1 MAILTKTG
9 MDKIL
14 RKIMEAGIL
23 NSDMENVIQR
33 LRDDFN
39 ERENFLNK
47 YGKTYE
53 GEDLDEYDYIMY
65 ETNDENDAKEW
76 KEKYEEMKTRY
87 IDRFFSGE
95 DGGKKFEE
103 IMNKTREDV
112 KRDSEPQTFDEL
124 LERVEG

>member
-1 MAILTKTG
+1 MAILTKIG

-14 RKIMEAGIL
+14 RKIMEAGNL

-47 YGKTYE
+47 YGKTYD

-65 ETNDENDAKEW
+65 ETNDENEAKEW

-103 IMNKTREDV
+103 IMNETREDV
-112 KRDSEPQTFDEL
+112 KRDSKPQTFDEL
-124 LERVEG
+124 LERIEG

>member
-65 ETNDENDAKEW
+65 ETNDENEAKEW

>member
-65 ETNDENDAKEW
+65 ETNDENEAKEW

-112 KRDSEPQTFDEL
+112 KRNSEPQTFDEL